1 MEKELIIQSGEEGI
15 EIALT
20 ENKKLVELHY
30 DNSGGEFNVGDLYLG
45 QVRKVA
51 AGLNA
56 VFVNIGHKK
65 DAFLHYTD
73 LSPNYKSLQ
82 KFCDHARKY
91 ENFSWDKFKTEGE
104 IQKAGKI
111 NEVISTKQKIL
122 VQVLKEPI
130 STKGPRISCEISLPG
145 RFLVLVP
152 FIDQVNVSKKIESRE
167 ERHRLKS
174 IITNIKE
181 AHYGVIVRTAS
192 KGRSTAE
199 LHQDLTA
206 LADSWKSIQQ
216 NLYKA
221 EAPLKILSEQNKT
234 TSLLRDLL
242 NDDFNRIVT
251 NDETVHSQ
259 TVEYIQKIAPGKES
273 MVTLHKNGKPIFDH
287 FGINHQV
294 KSSFGKTVMMEGGGY
309 LVIEH
314 TEALHVVDVNSGHKF
329 SADNQEQTALN
340 TNLSAVKELARQLRL
355 RDIGGIIIVDFIDMR
370 SAENRRAVSKA
381 MQDAMQNDRARHT
394 ILGISRFGLLQITRQ
409 RLRPAIKIA
418 TGEQCPSCE
427 GTGKARSTHVLVE
440 DLEKHIKYLTRQS
453 GDTIELKV
461 HPIVF
466 SHLTKKAGLFKA
478 SIFQKWK
485 KAYGKFL
492 CESDTNFG
500 FLDYKFFVKETGE
513 EIKF

>member
-1 MEKELIIQSGEEGI
+1 
-15 EIALT
+15 
-20 ENKKLVELHY
+20 
-30 DNSGGEFNVGDLYLG
+30 
-45 QVRKVA
+45 
-51 AGLNA
+51 
-56 VFVNIGHKK
+56 
-65 DAFLHYTD
+65 
-73 LSPNYKSLQ
+73 
-82 KFCDHARKY
+82 
-91 ENFSWDKFKTEGE
+91 
-104 IQKAGKI
+104 
-111 NEVISTKQKIL
+111 
-122 VQVLKEPI
+122 
-130 STKGPRISCEISLPG
+130 
-145 RFLVLVP
+145 
-152 FIDQVNVSKKIESRE
+152 
-167 ERHRLKS
+167 
-174 IITNIKE
+174 
-181 AHYGVIVRTAS
+181 
-192 KGRSTAE
+192 
-199 LHQDLTA
+199 
-206 LADSWKSIQQ
+206 
-216 NLYKA
+216 
-221 EAPLKILSEQNKT
+221 
-234 TSLLRDLL
+234 
-242 NDDFNRIVT
+242 
-251 NDETVHSQ
+251 
-259 TVEYIQKIAPGKES
+259 
-273 MVTLHKNGKPIFDH
+273 
-287 FGINHQV
+287 
-294 KSSFGKTVMMEGGGY
+294 
-309 LVIEH
+309 VIEH

-418 TGEQCPSCE
+418 TGEQCPSCD

>member
-1 MEKELIIQSGEEGI
+1 MDKELIIQSGKEGI

-51 AGLNA
+51 NGLNA

-65 DAFLHYTD
+65 DAFLHYSD

-82 KFCDHARKY
+82 KFTDHARKY
-91 ENFSWDKFKTEGE
+91 EKFSWEKFKTEPE

-130 STKGPRISCEISLPG
+130 STKGPRISCEVSLPG

-181 AHYGVIVRTAS
+181 AHYGVIVRTAA

-199 LHQDLTA
+199 LHQDLTS
-206 LADSWKSIQQ
+206 LAESWKSIQQ

-221 EAPLKILSEQNKT
+221 EAPKKILSEKNKT

-242 NDDFNRIVT
+242 SDDFNKIVT
-251 NDETVHSQ
+251 NDENIHAQ
-259 TVEYIQKIAPGKES
+259 TIEYIQKIAPGKES
-273 MVTLHKNGKPIFDH
+273 MVTLHQNGKTVFDH

-294 KSSFGKTVMMEGGGY
+294 KSAFGKTVMTEGGGY

-329 SADNQEQTALN
+329 SAENQEATALQ

-381 MQDAMQNDRARHT
+381 MQDAMAKDRARHS
-394 ILGISRFGLLQITRQ
+394 ILAISRFGLLQITRQ

-427 GTGKARSTHVLVE
+427 GTGKVRSTHVLIE
-440 DLEKHIKYLTRQS
+440 DIEKHVKYLTRQS
-453 GDTIELKV
+453 ADTILLKV
-461 HPIVF
+461 HPIVY
-466 SHLTKKAGLFKA
+466 SHLTKKPGFFKP
-478 SIFQKWK
+478 SIAKTWNK
-485 KAYGKFL
+485 IYGKFEVQVDDNL
-492 CESDTNFG
+492 G
-500 FLDYKFFVKETGE
+500 FLDYKFLVKETGE